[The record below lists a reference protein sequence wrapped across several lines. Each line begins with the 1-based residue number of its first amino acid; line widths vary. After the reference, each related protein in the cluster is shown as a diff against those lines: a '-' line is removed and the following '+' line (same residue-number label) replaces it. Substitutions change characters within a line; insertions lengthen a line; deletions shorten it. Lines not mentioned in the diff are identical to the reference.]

1 MDVMPTILHLVGIDS
16 KNYLM
21 FGTDMLSKDHNDVIP
36 FRNGDFITK
45 DYKFV
50 NGKVYS
56 NKNNE
61 LITTPPKDLE
71 KIKTGGKRFRNE

>member
-1 MDVMPTILHLVGIDS
+1 MV
-16 KNYLM
+16 
-21 FGTDMLSKDHNDVIP
+21 
-36 FRNGDFITK
+36 
-45 DYKFV
+45 
-50 NGKVYS
+50 KVYS

>member
-1 MDVMPTILHLVGIDS
+1 M
-16 KNYLM
+16 
-21 FGTDMLSKDHNDVIP
+21 
-36 FRNGDFITK
+36 
-45 DYKFV
+45 

-71 KIKTGGKRFRNE
+71 KIKTGGKDLEMSDEVLNGDLFRFYNNPDFKKLIHQNMTTK